1 MIYAPDLKYQR
12 QMGIPHMP
20 SNRSECKKRKKKI
33 EMTPENY
40 TKLSSIFEF
49 KTILGPMGRSS
60 KTGAQIEILVHKF
73 FGHDKVM
80 IF

>member
-12 QMGIPHMP
+12 QFEKTPYAFKWVSMQ
-20 SNRSECKKRKKKI
+20 KKI
-33 EMTPENY
+33 EMTPESY

>member
-12 QMGIPHMP
+12 QMGRHPMP
-20 SNRSECKKRKKKI
+20 SNGSQCKKKD
-33 EMTPENY
+33 EMTPESY

>member
-1 MIYAPDLKYQR
+1 
-12 QMGIPHMP
+12 MP
-20 SNRSECKKRKKKI
+20 SNGSQCKKKI
-33 EMTPENY
+33 EMTPKSY

-60 KTGAQIEILVHKF
+60 KTGARIEILVHEF